1 MKILQQYI
9 LKNYSQIFF
18 PIFLTLFSI
27 TSIVF
32 LVKIASLTSVIQIN
46 FIELL
51 LLYSFTVPTILFY
64 TLPITIFISLSLTLS
79 KLSSEYELIV
89 ITSFGLNPI
98 KVIKLILPNILLSTI
113 LLLTIS
119 LGLMPKA
126 DYLKDIF
133 INEKKR
139 DAQFNIKAS
148 EYGQEFGDWLIYVG
162 KENRGIYENIVLY
175 QKTKDKDT
183 FITARKAKMKNE
195 DLYLSLILE
204 DGKVIN
210 INDNI
215 NQIDFKVMTINNNI
229 KDISNIN
236 SLTDLWKYW
245 NDLSKKSREADLSAF
260 TLNSLLPLL
269 SIFFI
274 LYIGYFNPR
283 YQKNHSVSISL
294 FLAVFFIILNNK
306 LSKSIGLE
314 TLYIIPPIW
323 VFISYILYRYKTKI
337 YY

>member
-1 MKILQQYI
+1 MKLLQKYI
-9 LKNYSQIFF
+9 LKNYSQVFF
-18 PIFLTLFSI
+18 PIFLTLFAI

-32 LVKIASLTSVIQIN
+32 LVKIASLTSVIQID
-46 FIELL
+46 FLELL
-51 LLYSFTVPTILFY
+51 LLYSFTVPTILYY

-98 KVIKLILPNILLSTI
+98 KVVKLILPNILLSTI

-126 DYLKDIF
+126 EYLKDIF

-148 EYGQEFGDWLIYVG
+148 EYGQEFADWLIYVE
-162 KENRGIYENIVLY
+162 KEDKGIYENIVLY
-175 QKTKDKDT
+175 QKSIDKDT
-183 FITARKAKMKNE
+183 FITAKKARMENE
-195 DLYLSLILE
+195 ELSLSLILE
-204 DGKVIN
+204 EGKVIN
-210 INDNI
+210 INEDI
-215 NQIDFKVMTINNNI
+215 NQIDFKMMTINNTI

-236 SLTDLWKYW
+236 TLTDLWKYW
-245 NDLSKKSREADLSAF
+245 SNLSQKSREADLSSSI
-260 TLNSLLPLL
+260 LNSLLPLL

-283 YQKNHSVSISL
+283 YQKDHSVSISL
-294 FLAVFFIILNNK
+294 FLAVIFMILNNK
-306 LSKSIGLE
+306 LSKSIGINSVV
-314 TLYIIPPIW
+314 IISSIW
-323 VFISYILYRYKTKI
+323 LVISYIFYKYKTKI